1 MEAITPHSTNTNRQ
15 AIIQLRNVVK
25 TYKNAA
31 GEFHVLKQIDLDI
44 YPGEFVAVV
53 GKSGSGKSTLL
64 NMITGIDHPS
74 SGQVLIQGLDIYTMN
89 ESQRA
94 LWRGKTLGIVFQFF
108 QLLPMLT
115 LLENVML
122 PMDYVGL
129 YSFEERPEKAM
140 KLLETVGLEKQA
152 HKLPAAVSTGQQQSA
167 AIARALA
174 TDPPILIADEPTGN
188 LDTRSADV
196 IIDLFSQLVDQ
207 GKTIVMVTHD
217 PSLTEK
223 TSRTM
228 IITDGELINE
238 AVGKALPLL
247 DHSQMLGVTKKLE
260 HFSFKPGETVIKP
273 GKHINYLYLVEEG
286 QVNVLAENGEGKL
299 TPIAQ
304 IGKGEFFGEME
315 LTGGGKSIA
324 GIQVAGGNPL
334 RVAALPSS
342 DFRDLIKESP
352 LTEEAILRTIKQ
364 RRKNGK
370 ESSPEPVKNTGKKKT
385 K

>member
-1 MEAITPHSTNTNRQ
+1 
-15 AIIQLRNVVK
+15 VVK

-31 GEFHVLKQIDLDI
+31 GEFQVLKQVDLDI
-44 YPGEFVAVV
+44 HPGEFVAVV

-64 NMITGIDHPS
+64 NMITGIDHPTA
-74 SGQVLIQGLDIYTMN
+74 GHVKIQGLDIYTMN

-122 PMDYVGL
+122 PMDYIGL
-129 YSFEERPEKAM
+129 YTFEERPLRAM
-140 KLLETVGLEKQA
+140 ELLELVGLAKQA
-152 HKLPAAVSTGQQQSA
+152 HKLPSAVSTGQQQSA

-196 IIDLFSQLVDQ
+196 IINLFSQLVQ
-207 GKTIVMVTHD
+207 NGKTIIMVTHD

-228 IITDGELINE
+228 IISDGELINE

-247 DHSQMLGVTKKLE
+247 DHTQMLGVTKKLE
-260 HFSFKPGETVIKP
+260 HFIYQPGELVIKP
-273 GKHINYLYLVEEG
+273 GKHVDYLYLVEEG
-286 QVNVLAENGEGKL
+286 IVDVLTEKKAGKL
-299 TPIAQ
+299 TPFAQ
-304 IGKGEFFGEME
+304 IGKWEFFGEME
-315 LTGGGKSIA
+315 LTRGGKSIA
-324 GIQVAGGNPL
+324 GIRAAGDSPL
-334 RVAALPSS
+334 YVAALPSS

-352 LTEEAILRTIKQ
+352 LTEEAILHTIKH
-364 RRKNGK
+364 RKSNGHGK
-370 ESSPEPVKNTGKKKT
+370 TSHQNDQSGKKKS